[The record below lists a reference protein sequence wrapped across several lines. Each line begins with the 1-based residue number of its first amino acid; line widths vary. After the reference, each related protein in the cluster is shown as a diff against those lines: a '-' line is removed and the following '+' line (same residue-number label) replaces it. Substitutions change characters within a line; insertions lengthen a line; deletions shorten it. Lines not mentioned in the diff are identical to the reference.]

1 MAEIHLDFA
10 DVGFADS
17 RRMIDRA
24 ARVRMADAIRAFM
37 DERSTA
43 FEFDEALTEIANGT
57 SDSTVRAVSR
67 LLWFHYDDCKDHK
80 IVSTKVVWG
89 YFSRLLLLLESDAT
103 LKTIKLGRNWNYTQG
118 IAGLLLILY
127 LVLAWRAGFDEFLF
141 ILAIP
146 FGFVSMFL
154 AWIRSRDDSK
164 VPSANEIALMPFP
177 SFRSLSATRR
187 RVPGFVKRKY
197 HKEIGVRRIR
207 EPLMETLTWAWSGIA
222 WCMFSP
228 IALAFQTLPK
238 RLSEDRISFPEHVST
253 GELRP

>member
-1 MAEIHLDFA
+1 
-10 DVGFADS
+10 
-17 RRMIDRA
+17 
-24 ARVRMADAIRAFM
+24 MADAIRAFM

-43 FEFDEALTEIANGT
+43 FEFDDALTEIANGT

-80 IVSTKVVWG
+80 IVSTKVVWD

-103 LKTIKLGRNWNYTQG
+103 LETTKHGWKWSHTQW

-127 LVLAWRAGFDEFLF
+127 LVAAWKAGFDEFLF

-146 FGFVSMFL
+146 FGFFSMFL
-154 AWIRSRDDSK
+154 AWIRSRDDRK
-164 VPSANEIALMPFP
+164 VPSADEIALMPFP

-187 RVPGFVKRKY
+187 RVPGFVKRRY
-197 HKEIGVRRIR
+197 PKEIGLRRIR
-207 EPLMETLTWAWSGIA
+207 EPWMETLTWAWSGIV

-228 IALAFQTLPK
+228 IALAFQALPK
-238 RLSEDRISFPEHVST
+238 RPSEDRIAFPEP
-253 GELRP
+253 G